1 MSKRKFNYLS
11 SDDSLYL
18 NKKRKKEREPVLE
31 PEEEIFGDVLDMMVG
46 SGDSVQV
53 QDNHIY
59 FYGKVNN
66 SNCLQLNLALENIS
80 KKLTEARMN
89 LNVENL
95 KIYLH
100 INSFGGSVFA
110 SLATIDSIRNCKY
123 PVVSIIEG
131 AAASAATL
139 ISVTC
144 HERVIRK
151 NAYML
156 IHQMSSGFWGKM
168 EEIRDEFINLKKLSK
183 NLKKIYKEHTKLNND
198 SSEIK
203 LNDILKRDIWWDAN
217 ECLKYGLV
225 DEIES

>member
-1 MSKRKFNYLS
+1 MPKRKFHTLTAE
-11 SDDSLYL
+11 DALYF
-18 NKKRKKEREPVLE
+18 NKKRKSE
-31 PEEEIFGDVLDMMVG
+31 PEPEYEAEGEMFSDVLDMMVG

-53 QDNHIY
+53 RDNHIY
-59 FYGKVNN
+59 FYGKVSNQ
-66 SNCLQLNLALENIS
+66 NCLQLNIALESIS

-89 LNVENL
+89 LNVDNL

-139 ISVTC
+139 ISVVC
-144 HERVIRK
+144 HERIIRK

-168 EEIRDEFINLKKLSK
+168 EEIKDEIINLKKLSK
-183 NLKKIYKEHTKLNND
+183 NLKKIYKQHTKLDNKT
-198 SSEIK
+198 SEIK
-203 LNDILKRDIWWDAN
+203 LNHILKRDIWWDAE